1 MKQFI
6 KEGTLTKYEK
16 ESGKLRMSGG
26 CWTINMDKVK
36 LESLQDIVY
45 ITERYKYEIPK
56 QWAVKNG
63 FMQML
68 GGELKLIVPIKYWVK
83 NALPI

>member
-26 CWTINMDKVK
+26 CWTINMDKVS
-36 LESLQDIVY
+36 LESLKDIVY

-63 FMQML
+63 WIKEFR
-68 GGELKLIVPIKYWVK
+68 GETKLIVPIKYWVK